1 MREALGFGLGMGL
14 ATSYVLLL
22 RLNARLYTHNSGQ
35 GLALLLHVGRLVVLV
50 AVMVLLGSLGK
61 RCLLYG
67 LLGFVPTH
75 LLLYLWLRRQ
85 PDDIAPP

>member
-1 MREALGFGLGMGL
+1 MREALGFALGMGL

-22 RLNARLYTHNSGQ
+22 RLNARLYPQASGQ
-35 GLALLLHVGRLVVLV
+35 GAALLVHVGRLVILV

-67 LLGFVPTH
+67 LLGFMPTH
-75 LLLYLWLRRQ
+75 LVLYLWLRRQ